1 MKDCTPLN
9 ILVIG
14 AGMYVCGRGTDGYGT
29 ILPALYRARRE
40 NLAGSIKIAATSARS
55 TKALGEKIRGLDAL
69 FGFGMNP
76 ELYPKTGSN
85 RQAYR
90 KALQEDRK
98 PDCAIVSVP
107 DHLHFE
113 ITADLIKRGIH
124 CLVVKPLAPV
134 VSEVK
139 ELIRLAE
146 AGGVYGAVEFHKR
159 YDRSNLKLKDVIRQG
174 RIGKPLYF
182 IVEYSQRKS
191 IPLVMFRDWVRHT
204 NILQYLGIHYIDI
217 IYFATGAIP
226 RRVLAVGQK
235 DFLLRQGVDTFD
247 AIQCVI
253 EWEMGN
259 NHRFTSA
266 VLTNWIDPERTS
278 AMSDQKI
285 KVIGTKG
292 RYEADQ
298 KRRGITVITDDRG
311 MEEPNPD
318 FSAFYGTGKD
328 EGISFQGYGPE
339 SILRFL
345 EDVRSIKT
353 KALKPVDLEGKRPT
367 FRDALVPTAILEAA
381 NRSLGANGKWMDIKQ
396 KDLSFPRKRESR
408 KE

>member
-29 ILPALYRARRE
+29 ILPALYQAKCDG
-40 NLAGSIKIAATSARS
+40 LMGSLRIAATSAGS
-55 TKALGEKIRGLDAL
+55 LTILKDKMRGLNEL
-69 FGFGMNP
+69 LGFDQQA
-76 ELYPKTGSN
+76 ELYPKTGKDS
-85 RQAYR
+85 QAYR
-90 KALQEDRK
+90 QAMQKGGK

-107 DHLHFE
+107 DHLHYE
-113 ITADLIKRGIH
+113 ITADLLKQGIH
-124 CLVVKPLAPV
+124 CLVVKPLAPTV
-134 VSEVK
+134 AEVR

-146 AGGVYGAVEFHKR
+146 LKGIYGAVEFHKR
-159 YDRSNLKLKDVIRQG
+159 YDRSNLKLRDTIRQG
-174 RIGKPLYF
+174 LVGDPLYF
-182 IVEYSQRKS
+182 IVEYSQRKN
-191 IPLVMFRDWVRHT
+191 IPLEVFRDWVCHT

-259 NHRFTSA
+259 NHRFTS
-266 VLTNWIDPERTS
+266 VILTNWIDPERTS

>member
-1 MKDCTPLN
+1 MNTQSPLN
-9 ILVIG
+9 VLVVG
-14 AGMYVCGRGTDGYGT
+14 AGMYVCGRGTEGYGT
-29 ILPALYRARRE
+29 ILPALYRAGRE
-40 NLAGSIKIAATSARS
+40 NLVGNVKIAATGARS

-76 ELYPKTGSN
+76 ELYPKTGSD

-191 IPLVMFRDWVRHT
+191 IPLVMFKDWVRHT

-226 RRVLAVGQK
+226 RRVLAIGQK
-235 DFLLRQGVDTFD
+235 DALLRQGVDTFD
-247 AIQCVI
+247 AVQCVI

-259 NHRFTSA
+259 SHRFTSA
-266 VLTNWIDPERTS
+266 ILTNWIDPEKTS
-278 AMSDQKI
+278 AMSDQRI
-285 KVIGTKG
+285 KVIGTQG
-292 RYEADQ
+292 RFEADQ
-298 KRRGITVITDDRG
+298 KYRGITIVTDAG
-311 MEEPNPD
+311 GVEEPNPD
-318 FSAFYGTGKD
+318 FSSFYGTGTG
-328 EGISFQGYGPE
+328 EELSFQGYGPE

-353 KALKPVDLEGKRPT
+353 KALKPVDLESKRPT
-367 FRDALVPTAILEAA
+367 FRDAMVPTAILEAA
-381 NRSLGANGKWMDIKQ
+381 NRSLTANGKWVDIKQ